1 MDSQQSK
8 STYLHCTQYSNKF
21 FYSVSNR
28 FSLIL
33 FKGKVVISECIMIS
47 EHERFPDI
55 DSAGILL

>member
-1 MDSQQSK
+1 MGSQQSK
-8 STYLHCTQYSNKF
+8 SIYLHCTQYSNIF
-21 FYSVSNR
+21 FL
-28 FSLIL
+28 FSLKQILIL